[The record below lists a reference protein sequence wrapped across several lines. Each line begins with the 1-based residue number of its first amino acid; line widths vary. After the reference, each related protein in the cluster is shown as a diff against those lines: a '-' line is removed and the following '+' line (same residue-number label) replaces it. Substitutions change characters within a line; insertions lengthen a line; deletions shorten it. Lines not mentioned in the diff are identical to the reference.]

1 MTISS
6 GEASGVTVRVLPGRG
21 LDDGLMARWSEL
33 QRIAPPLS
41 SPFFCPEFTA
51 IVADV
56 REDVHVGV
64 LEREGQPVGF
74 FPFQRGRFGLG
85 SPVGS
90 MLSDYHGAIVESGV
104 RWDAGELVDA
114 CGLKTWEFDHLI
126 ASQEPF
132 APFHRLGH
140 SSPVMDLSCG
150 IEAYLHSRESAGVRE
165 ISAVARKRRKLER
178 EHGEVRFAQHV
189 ADGGALDTLMR
200 WKSDQ
205 YQRTG
210 AADHLSEDWVREV
223 LRLAHMRQTPA
234 FAGMLSA
241 LYVEDR
247 MVAAHF
253 GMRSTSVWHYW
264 YPAYDPEFG
273 AYSPGLVLLLDMARS
288 APSLGI
294 RTIDLGKG
302 DARYK
307 RALASRSVAVAEGAI
322 ARRSLAAAAWRL
334 RHDARAVAR
343 RTAMGPR
350 LRRLVRGL
358 RLLGMSADQGQNRR
372 PLISGRTRS

>member
-1 MTISS
+1 VRAQPVADPTETRLGRLVTS
-6 GEASGVTVRVLPGRG
+6 GSQEASGVTVRVLPGRA
-21 LDDGLMARWSEL
+21 LDPGLMARWSEL
-33 QRIAPPLS
+33 QRSAPTLS
-41 SPFFCPEFTA
+41 SPFFRPEFTA

-64 LEREGQPVGF
+64 LEREGEAVGF
-74 FPFQRGRFGLG
+74 FPFQRSRFGLG

-90 MLSDYHGAIVESGV
+90 MLSDYHGAIVDGGV
-104 RWDAGELVDA
+104 RWDARELVDA

-132 APFHRLGH
+132 APFHRVH
-140 SSPVMDLSCG
+140 RSSPVMDLACG
-150 IEAYLHSRESAGVRE
+150 FEAYLGGRETAGVRE

-189 ADGGALDTLMR
+189 ADGSALDTLMR

-210 AADHLSEDWVREV
+210 AADHLAEGWVREV
-223 LRLAHMRQTPA
+223 LRLAHLRQTPT

-247 MVAAHF
+247 LVAAHF
-253 GMRSTSVWHYW
+253 GVRSRSVWHYW
-264 YPAYDPEFG
+264 YPAYDPQYG

-307 RALASRSVAVAEGAI
+307 RALASGSVAVAEGAVV
-322 ARRSLAAAAWRL
+322 RPSVAAGAWRL
-334 RHDARAVAR
+334 RRLARALAR

-350 LRRLVRGL
+350 VRRLGRGL
-358 RLLGMSADQGQNRR
+358 RLLA
-372 PLISGRTRS
+372 